1 MDGGQIIKIILIYYF
16 NTKQAGWCI
25 VRIILITSGTKGGTG
40 KTTLAVN
47 MAVVLA
53 YELRNKAQYP
63 VVLLDLGLDSGTAT
77 MLLLGD
83 VRAEI
88 PYTLADYLMGR
99 IPDPL
104 STLYVKT
111 WQVGDETFRLVFTAS
126 ISQYPGQVRIDRYLL
141 RGLLNAIA
149 AVSPLYVIIDPPALG
164 LSYDVL
170 TTLLEVSNNVVLVA
184 VPDHSSVRAIS
195 NVVNLMRELKVENK
209 LLRPILN
216 MLNIKYPVDAST
228 GLPWTKLVR
237 DVVNIEPHVVPYD
250 ELFPIVRQ
258 ALEIESLK
266 LSFYESPA
274 LDSIFKYVD
283 YLMEAVPP
291 EGQK

>member
-1 MDGGQIIKIILIYYF
+1 
-16 NTKQAGWCI
+16 

-149 AVSPLYVIIDPPALG
+149 AVSPFYVIIDPPALG

-195 NVVNLMRELKVENK
+195 NVANLMRELKVENK